1 MKISTTISTYL
12 KRGFSVERI
21 AAILSTEGFEA
32 ADFPFHAEGFYK
44 ADVREFKEMKDI
56 FEQYGLS
63 FNQTHAPYK
72 TKVSKESEI
81 DELIDKII
89 ECINFTHILGAKT
102 IVIHPLHHLP
112 YSENTE
118 KLFEMNMQFFQK
130 LLPVAQE
137 MKIKMALENLWQRN
151 ESGKIVPSV
160 CSSIKEY
167 RRYLSFLNSE
177 NIGACID
184 VGHAVL
190 CNLDPV
196 SLINELKDKLCAIH
210 IHENDGKNDLHY
222 LPFTYGTVDWEA
234 IMSSLKLIEYNG
246 DITFESVGYLDKHE
260 DIFLPIA
267 TGLMSGFGKELI
279 DKFI

>member
-1 MKISTTISTYL
+1 MKISTTIGTYL
-12 KRGFSVERI
+12 KRGFSFEEIVE
-21 AAILSTEGFEA
+21 ILSIAEFGA

-44 ADVREFKEMKDI
+44 ADAREFKEIKDI

-81 DELIDKII
+81 DELIEKII
-89 ECINFTHILGAKT
+89 ECIYFTHILGAGT
-102 IVIHPLHHLP
+102 IVVHPLHHIP
-112 YSENTE
+112 YSENIE

-137 MKIKMALENLWQRN
+137 MKIKIALENLWQRD
-151 ESGKIVPSV
+151 EFGKIIPSV
-160 CSSIKEY
+160 CSSVKEY
-167 RRYLSFLNSE
+167 SRYLSFLNSE

-190 CNLDPV
+190 CNVDPV
-196 SLINELKDKLCAIH
+196 ALIKELKDKLCAIH
-210 IHENDGKNDLHY
+210 VHENDGINDLHY
-222 LPFTYGTVDWEA
+222 LPFACGTVDWDA
-234 IMSSLKLIEYNG
+234 IMSSLKRIEYKG

-260 DIFLPIA
+260 DIMLPAA
-267 TGLMSGFGKELI
+267 TMVMSGFGEELKE
-279 DKFI
+279 KFI